1 MEQNAFDLLLLF
13 GGFLAVMALPIFIG
27 LIAVLRERE

>member
-1 MEQNAFDLLLLF
+1 MEQNAFHLLVLF
-13 GGFLAVMALPIFIG
+13 GGFLGVMALPIFIG